1 MAEEEQIKKIA
12 IEKSFDAFKKEG
24 AIERTLR
31 LEKEAK
37 ISQEETKDSQTCGIV
52 SCVLGILSLFT
63 GPIGIVFAI
72 IGLICGISNSKNA
85 FGIIG
90 IIVSGLYLF
99 VILLGVLGVASII
112 ALN

>member
-12 IEKSFDAFKKEG
+12 IEKSFDEFKKEG

-37 ISQEETKDSQTCGIV
+37 ISQEEIKNNQTCGIV

-63 GPIGIVFAI
+63 GAIGIIFAI

-90 IIVSGLYLF
+90 IVISGIYLF
-99 VILLGVLGVASII
+99 LFLLGILGVASII
-112 ALN
+112 S

>member
-12 IEKSFDAFKKEG
+12 IEKSFDEFKKEG

-37 ISQEETKDSQTCGIV
+37 ISQEETKDSQTCRIV

-90 IIVSGLYLF
+90 IVISGIYLF
-99 VILLGVLGVASII
+99 LFLLGILGVASII
-112 ALN
+112 S